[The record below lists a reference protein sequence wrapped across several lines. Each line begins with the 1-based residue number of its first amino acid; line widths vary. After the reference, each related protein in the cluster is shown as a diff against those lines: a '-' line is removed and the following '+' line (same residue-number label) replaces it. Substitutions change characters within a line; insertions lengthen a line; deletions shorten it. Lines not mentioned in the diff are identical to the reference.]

1 MDGYQNY
8 PQYGHDQYHSPAPVQ
23 QHMVYPHMNGM
34 QVMPPMANP
43 HMVNQMMP
51 SYPSVPPTGNRKQP
65 ITRASHV
72 ISEPACQVYRADETA
87 EAIEFTTR
95 QLIAFDGKVF
105 IEHLPGHNIIF
116 APIQLHPHHVLHP
129 ATASSSST
137 SRVSKL
143 RLKSKKLNRPKNVFF
158 KYRSKKVKEL
168 QEQYPKLNQTV
179 ISKLAAEHWHNE
191 TPEVKEQYRKIYQD
205 EMAQYEL
212 DKKISRIKGN
222 RSHSESSEVEDDG
235 SSLVGGS
242 HQLSSESNRT
252 VVSNDYYYSVPQNQH
267 PSPLGIT
274 QSPPMEMA
282 RQRSF
287 SYPVDPK
294 QQSDINNLIH

>member
-8 PQYGHDQYHSPAPVQ
+8 HHYGHDHYHNPAPVP

-34 QVMPPMANP
+34 QPMPPMSGP
-43 HMVNQMMP
+43 HMPNPMVSP
-51 SYPSVPPTGNRKQP
+51 YSSAPPTGNRKQP

-72 ISEPACQVYRADETA
+72 ISEPACQVYRADMAA

-116 APIQLHPHHVLHP
+116 APTQLHPHHVLHP
-129 ATASSSST
+129 KTSSSSLT
-137 SRVSKL
+137 SRASKL

-158 KYRSKKVKEL
+158 KYRSDKVKEL
-168 QEQYPKLNQTV
+168 QEKYPKLNQTV

-191 TPEVKEQYRKIYQD
+191 TTAVKEQYRKVYQD
-205 EMAQYEL
+205 EMTQYEL
-212 DKKISRIKGN
+212 DKKISRIKGS
-222 RSHSESSEVEDDG
+222 RSHSDSSEVEDDRASLGG
-235 SSLVGGS
+235 SS

-252 VVSNDYYYSVPQNQH
+252 AVSNDYYYSVPHNQR
-267 PSPLGIT
+267 PSPLGIA
-274 QSPPMEMA
+274 QSPPMEMS

-287 SYPVDPK
+287 SYPVDSK